1 LPSDYNRRRLRS
13 TSFLFCFY
21 IISKKFNNS
30 LQPKKIITTPH
41 TTLKEEKL
49 SAFLDTGQ
57 RNKGEERGEEN
68 YQKKRSKER
77 KKEIS

>member
-1 LPSDYNRRRLRS
+1 MNSHN
-13 TSFLFCFY
+13 
-21 IISKKFNNS
+21 SK
-30 LQPKKIITTPH
+30 LLH
-41 TTLKEEKL
+41 TLGNKEEKL

>member
-1 LPSDYNRRRLRS
+1 M
-13 TSFLFCFY
+13 
-21 IISKKFNNS
+21 
-30 LQPKKIITTPH
+30 QPKKIITTPH

-77 KKEIS
+77 KKEISLNEFTSGMPNGKFLTKKF

>member
-1 LPSDYNRRRLRS
+1 M
-13 TSFLFCFY
+13 
-21 IISKKFNNS
+21 
-30 LQPKKIITTPH
+30 QPKKIITTPH

-68 YQKKRSKER
+68 LVKEEEQGEEKRNLTLIMGSLLTKRDIR
-77 KKEIS
+77 KKIFS

>member
-1 LPSDYNRRRLRS
+1 MARWFARIRIVSQ
-13 TSFLFCFY
+13 
-21 IISKKFNNS
+21 IEKE
-30 LQPKKIITTPH
+30 
-41 TTLKEEKL
+41 KEEKL
-49 SAFLDTGQ
+49 SAFLEVWQ

>member
-1 LPSDYNRRRLRS
+1 MKDC
-13 TSFLFCFY
+13 FLFVIY
-21 IISKKFNNS
+21 S
-30 LQPKKIITTPH
+30 
-41 TTLKEEKL
+41 TTLREQGRKL